1 MISLVVK
8 DSFVLTSS
16 ISDHSTLLLLLEG
29 VGAVDLLDD
38 FWAEAGDLLSPRRV
52 NDLKVKKQKKK
63 EVNKR
68 EDLKEIVIILFFFKK
83 KKNWKDKLK
92 TKF

>member
-1 MISLVVK
+1 M
-8 DSFVLTSS
+8 LTSS

-52 NDLKVKKQKKK
+52 NDLKVNKQKKRG
-63 EVNKR
+63 EQKR
-68 EDLKEIVIILFFFKK
+68 RFKGDSNYSLLFKK
-83 KKNWKDKLK
+83 KKKLERQIK
-92 TKF
+92 KKVLRFLNA